1 MTTDAIHDPGL
12 GGSCLRKEK
21 VATNDNIGT
30 IDKLEYGLQIK
41 Q

>member
-1 MTTDAIHDPGL
+1 MDPVSG
-12 GGSCLRKEK
+12 KKK

-41 Q
+41 